1 MHRFRRCALPV
12 AAALAVGAVAALPPA
27 PAATQDATPA
37 ACEQTTPEQN
47 EEIVRQWFD
56 ALASG
61 ESDAV
66 APLTTP
72 DVVYH
77 APSPDLPPITES
89 AESWADERQAD
100 YPDLTTTVE
109 HVFATDDMAAAY
121 VRFAG
126 THSGDTEEGQGVP
139 ATGQHV
145 EWVSMVHFR
154 IECGLIAEVW
164 SVADELGRL
173 QRIGVITADE
183 LQSAEPV
190 ATPAP

>member
-1 MHRFRRCALPV
+1 MHRVRRIALPV
-12 AAALAVGAVAALPPA
+12 AAAIAMGTAVLLPA
-27 PAATQDATPA
+27 PASTQDATPA
-37 ACEQTTPEQN
+37 VCATTTPEQN
-47 EEIVRQWFD
+47 EAIVRQWFA

-66 APLTTP
+66 APLTSP
-72 DVVYH
+72 NLVYH

-89 AESWADERQAD
+89 AESWADKRQSD

-121 VRFAG
+121 IRFAG

-139 ATGQHV
+139 ATGQPV

-154 IECGLIAEVW
+154 FECGQIAEMW

-173 QRIGVITADE
+173 QRLGVITADE
-183 LQSAEPV
+183 LQSAAP
-190 ATPAP
+190 AGTPAP